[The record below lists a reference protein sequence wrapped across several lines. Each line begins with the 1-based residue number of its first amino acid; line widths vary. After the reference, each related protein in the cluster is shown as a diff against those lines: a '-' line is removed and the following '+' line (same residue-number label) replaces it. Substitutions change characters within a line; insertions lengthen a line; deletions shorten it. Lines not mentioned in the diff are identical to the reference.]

1 MLRATRHSRGA
12 SRSTHGTKYR
22 AFWSS
27 SCAIPPAASRSCS
40 HHVLLANAKVPLKV
54 FLRLRDLMDHPRWLL
69 LLCQFALESSRI
81 LNRGARTEILKLEN
95 LAKLDLAFCCF
106 AVRRGAVLG
115 PVDRFFFRV
124 DLDQPIAGD
133 QVLGLGE
140 RAFND
145 GGLSAGEFD
154 ARALRAGLQACQIQQ
169 DSGLCHF
176 LVVLRHRGNQPVVR
190 HRAGFGILAGLDQH
204 HESHRPVL
212 LECHIGAKRT
222 AATGGSRA
230 SGIVHESP
238 PSSDIHKPPLV
249 EPKASRSPLSSTPRP
264 WRQTKSYA

>member
-12 SRSTHGTKYR
+12 SRSAHGTKYR

-40 HHVLLANAKVPLKV
+40 HRVLLANAKAPLKV
-54 FLRLRDLMDHPRWLL
+54 FLRLGDLMDHPRWLL

-133 QVLGLGE
+133 QVLGLGQ

-145 GGLSAGEFD
+145 VGFPPENLM
-154 ARALRAGLQACQIQQ
+154 RAPSSWVAGLP
-169 DSGLCHF
+169 D
-176 LVVLRHRGNQPVVR
+176 P
-190 HRAGFGILAGLDQH
+190 AGF
-204 HESHRPVL
+204 RPL
-212 LECHIGAKRT
+212 PFPRCT
-222 AATGGSRA
+222 SSSRQ
-230 SGIVHESP
+230 SVGRP
-238 PSSDIHKPPLV
+238 
-249 EPKASRSPLSSTPRP
+249 ASRRLRNPCWP
-264 WRQTKSYA
+264 

>member
-12 SRSTHGTKYR
+12 SRSTHDTQYS

-40 HHVLLANAKVPLKV
+40 HHVLLANAKVPLTV

-145 GGLSAGEFD
+145 VGFPPENLMRAPSSWGAGLLDPAGFRPLPFPRCTSPSRQSAG
-154 ARALRAGLQACQIQQ
+154 
-169 DSGLCHF
+169 
-176 LVVLRHRGNQPVVR
+176 
-190 HRAGFGILAGLDQH
+190 
-204 HESHRPVL
+204 RPV
-212 LECHIGAKRT
+212 
-222 AATGGSRA
+222 SR
-230 SGIVHESP
+230 
-238 PSSDIHKPPLV
+238 
-249 EPKASRSPLSSTPRP
+249 RPRHPDWP
-264 WRQTKSYA
+264 WPTS